1 MDLSVVT
8 GIFVWLFCWLMDI
21 LAVIS
26 PSLSMIFLIAKLIII
41 ILGVIIVGKVLF
53 GLHPLT
59 LF

>member
-1 MDLSVVT
+1 MDLSIVV

-41 ILGVIIVGKVLF
+41 IIGVVIVGKTLF
-53 GLHPLT
+53 GLHPLG
-59 LF
+59 F